1 MHFLSD
7 FQYVSSST
15 LHNPSH
21 YILVQD
27 IERVERHGGGGV
39 LCRVCRVEI
48 LTLHNPSQPYTNKR
62 TNNRGQKRRRMREI
76 WLKSIDSVILGRRIK
91 GLRKNV
97 S

>member
-15 LHNPSH
+15 LHNPTH

-62 TNNRGQKRRRMREI
+62 TNNRGHKTQENEG
-76 WLKSIDSVILGRRIK
+76 KSIDSVILGRKLK
-91 GLRKNV
+91 GCIV
-97 S
+97 